1 MQRDLA
7 WFCSQRRDESIGIS
21 RVACVGLSQL
31 DRGLQVGGIL
41 LLHFS
46 GGPLLGGFPVRV
58 RLFSGGSRLR
68 FVDGIDES
76 PVEVV
81 M

>member
-1 MQRDLA
+1 M
-7 WFCSQRRDESIGIS
+7 
-21 RVACVGLSQL
+21 ACVGLSQS
-31 DRGLQVGGIL
+31 DRGLQVGSVL
-41 LLHFS
+41 LLHFF
-46 GGPLLGGFPVRV
+46 GGPLLGGFPARV

-68 FVDGIDES
+68 FVDGIEES